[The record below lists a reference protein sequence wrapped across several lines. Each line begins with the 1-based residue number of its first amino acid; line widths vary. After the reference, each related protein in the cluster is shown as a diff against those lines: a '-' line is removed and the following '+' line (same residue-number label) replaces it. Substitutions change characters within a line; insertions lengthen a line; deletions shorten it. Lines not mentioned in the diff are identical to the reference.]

1 MSIVNEQWHE
11 ALGEAVNRLAQTYL
25 STVEK
30 GKALEHPPQFNNSL
44 IVQQVIHPIL
54 QVHLNSQD

>member
-30 GKALEHPPQFNNSL
+30 GKALEHIYLRFVAEDERDSRETFNR
-44 IVQQVIHPIL
+44 QQGETK
-54 QVHLNSQD
+54 